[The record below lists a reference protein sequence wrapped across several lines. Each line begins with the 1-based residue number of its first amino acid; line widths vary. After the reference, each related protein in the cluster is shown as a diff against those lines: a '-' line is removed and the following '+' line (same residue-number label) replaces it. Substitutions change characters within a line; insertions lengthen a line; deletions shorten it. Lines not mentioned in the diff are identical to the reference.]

1 MTCVLGPR
9 RDARD
14 ECMCLCS
21 SSLLGRSMLRRL
33 RAADVLTKLQLQAER
48 RALQPTLGAARLG
61 ESPRR
66 ARLAASSQLA

>member
-1 MTCVLGPR
+1 MCAWAPSR
-9 RDARD
+9 RSRRVHV
-14 ECMCLCS
+14 S
-21 SSLLGRSMLRRL
+21 VQFSLLGRSMLGRL